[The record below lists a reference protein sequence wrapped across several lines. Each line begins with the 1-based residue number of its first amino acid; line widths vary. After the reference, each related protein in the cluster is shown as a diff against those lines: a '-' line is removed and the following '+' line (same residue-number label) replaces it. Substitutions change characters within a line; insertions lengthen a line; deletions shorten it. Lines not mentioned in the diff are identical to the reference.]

1 MPILHAV
8 AALREAMDRLRDARP
23 PDAQHQPQKFM
34 RESMSSRTR
43 SCAIN
48 SHREARARQGLS
60 NIRALFAADG
70 PCHSQGAKTQPF
82 NSQER
87 AIASSLMRGP

>member
-1 MPILHAV
+1 MFGTKKYKA
-8 AALREAMDRLRDARP
+8 

-48 SHREARARQGLS
+48 SHREGKSTA
-60 NIRALFAADG
+60 G
-70 PCHSQGAKTQPF
+70 PLKHP
-82 NSQER
+82 R
-87 AIASSLMRGP
+87 VVRGGRPVS